1 MDVIDPDA
9 RIADLL
15 GLLYVLNNIFDG
27 KTDLYQMEK
36 EMEVDLDDLLPIVYT
51 ASTLGFVNATDGDI
65 AITQKGKEYIG
76 SSPKK
81 RRGILAN
88 SLDNVEPFHSA
99 QKLGSFKVDDL
110 SSTLEEN
117 GIQTYNNPSGLRDL
131 EITLIEWGL
140 YSGLLRKT
148 DDGFEVTRAISL
160 S

>member
-1 MDVIDPDA
+1 MDSIEPNA
-9 RIADLL
+9 RIADLV
-15 GLLYVLNNIFDG
+15 GLLYVLNFIFKD
-27 KTDLYQMEK
+27 KTDLFELEK

-65 AITQKGKEYIG
+65 SITQKGKEYIG

-81 RRGILAN
+81 RRVILAN
-88 SLDNVEPFHSA
+88 SIDNVEPFHSA
-99 QKLGSFKVDDL
+99 LKLGSFKVEDL
-110 SSTLEEN
+110 SSSLEEN
-117 GIQTYNNPSGLRDL
+117 GIQTYNSPSGLRDL

-148 DDGFEVTRAISL
+148 EDGFEVTRSISP